1 MFVIQEVQDAKGAVT
16 QAEQSLKELKPFASK
31 KGVVY
36 MGKKLASHRTDE
48 PEETYVQAKALQA
61 KAYFR
66 LGSAQLVL
74 NEYDDAVKSLECS
87 VGCTREANM
96 KVDAGLLRK
105 LNKAKQY
112 RNDKIERQR
121 KKFKLMFRSSTQDDN
136 HE

>member
-1 MFVIQEVQDAKGAVT
+1 
-16 QAEQSLKELKPFASK
+16 
-31 KGVVY
+31 
-36 MGKKLASHRTDE
+36 MGKKLASNRTDE
-48 PEETYVQAKALQA
+48 PEETYVQAKALEA

-87 VGCTREANM
+87 VGSTREANM

-121 KKFKLMFRSSTQDDN
+121 KKFKLMFGSSTQDDN